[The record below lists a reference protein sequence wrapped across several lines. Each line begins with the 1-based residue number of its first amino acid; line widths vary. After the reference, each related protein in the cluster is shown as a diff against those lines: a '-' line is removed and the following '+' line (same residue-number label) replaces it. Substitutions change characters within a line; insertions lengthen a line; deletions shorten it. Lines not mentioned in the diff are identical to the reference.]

1 MAQYFF
7 DLLYNFT
14 DCLCCFPNSPQLKIN
29 NRSFKLLRLLGEGGF
44 SYVYLVQ
51 DKSTSELFALK
62 KIRCPFGQESVSQ
75 ALKEVEAYNL
85 FTSERN
91 IIHSIDHCVST
102 ESGSKFRS
110 DGGEAGSKTVYI
122 LLPYYQRGNLQDAI
136 NANLVNHT
144 RFPEKRLM
152 VLMLGV
158 AQAMRAMHL
167 YRVKSG
173 SAPTRKAKAVR
184 REGAD
189 ADADMRMGK
198 GKGRASQPD
207 DEGDSENEPLMDDEV
222 TQSQEGVEDG
232 NLRPYA
238 HRDIKPGNIM
248 IDDDGQSPIL
258 MDLGSLA
265 PSPIAITSRSLALAV
280 QDTAAEHSTMPYRA
294 PELFDVKTGSIIDTK
309 VDIWSLGCTL
319 YACLVGKSPFEAR
332 SEETG
337 GSLSMCVLGGDWRF
351 PDEKSGA
358 TKGKGKAGEEPKQ
371 DSATSISAPIK
382 EVVRRCLQVEPADR
396 PDIDELIQLLKE
408 VIRELP
414 DDDVTCSSMSPTIDR
429 DAIPGTFTLIDENH
443 VLSTRHLESGDRD
456 IVLVPEPS
464 NNADDPLNW
473 SPRRKLL
480 STFCVSVYTLFAGIA
495 CANVY
500 SVLTQLSDETG
511 VSVNT
516 LNEGTGYMFLLAG
529 WGLLFWQPLALQY
542 GKRMAYLLSLA
553 GMVGTSVWGPY
564 VKSNGEWIARSVVT
578 GFFLAP
584 IEALPEV
591 SVTDVYF
598 THERGTYMGLYA
610 FFLAGSNYFA
620 PVICGFIAEYHGWQ
634 WVFYWPAIFC
644 GASMI
649 VLFFLMEETNYVRES
664 PSMSEHAPIVPS
676 PIENEDKTN
685 EKILLPSTP
694 SSHSPSDPEVGVVY
708 NKKTYVQKLSI
719 LGPRQARNNMFRRT
733 WQTIYYLSWP
743 VIFYAGC
750 VLIRVVPHLVQCF
763 ERHCV
768 FNLGSSLFT
777 GRFSDYLTLKLA
789 RRNVGV
795 MEAEHRLYP
804 FALCLILVPASLILW
819 GVGAAHGIH
828 WFGLLVAMCLLALTN
843 TAGITLSVNYL
854 VDSYRELSG
863 DAMATVILVRNTMS
877 FAMGYGITP
886 WVEGL
891 GYQDCFVSAAFVGLA
906 CSAVFLVMV
915 KWGKGF
921 RVRSRERYWRIVQEN
936 WERGMGGGH

>member
-14 DCLCCFPNSPQLKIN
+14 DCMCCFPSSPQLKIN

-102 ESGSKFRS
+102 ESGSKFRN

-158 AQAMRAMHL
+158 AQALRAMHQ

-173 SAPTRKAKAVR
+173 SGPTRKAKAVR
-184 REGAD
+184 REGAE
-189 ADADMRMGK
+189 AEAEMRKAK
-198 GKGRASQPD
+198 GKRRASQPVG
-207 DEGDSENEPLMDDEV
+207 EEDSENEPLMDDEV

-358 TKGKGKAGEEPKQ
+358 TKGKGKAGEQPKQ

-396 PDIDELIQLLKE
+396 PDIDELIQMLKE

-414 DDDVTCSSMSPTIDR
+414 DDDDDVGNHPR

-443 VLSTRHLESGDRD
+443 VLTTRHLESGEGD

-464 NNADDPLNW
+464 DDPDDPLNW

-480 STFCVSVYTLFAGIA
+480 STVCVSAYTLFAGIA

-500 SVLTQLSDETG
+500 SVLTQLSEETQ
-511 VSVNT
+511 VSVST

-542 GKRMAYLLSLA
+542 GKRMTYSLSLA
-553 GMVGTSVWGPY
+553 GLVGTSVWGPY
-564 VKSNGEWIARSVVT
+564 VRSNGEWIARSIIT

-620 PVICGFIAEYHGWQ
+620 PVICGFIAEYHGWK

-644 GASMI
+644 GVCMVA
-649 VLFFLMEETNYVRES
+649 LFFLMEETNYARHR
-664 PSMSEHAPIVPS
+664 PAMKDPM
-676 PIENEDKTN
+676 
-685 EKILLPSTP
+685 PSTP
-694 SSHSPSDPEVGVVY
+694 SNETRSDPEVGVVY
-708 NKKTYVQKLSI
+708 SKKTYIQKLSI
-719 LGPRQARNNMFRRT
+719 LGPRQARNNMFRRAR
-733 WQTIYYLSWP
+733 QTVYYLSWP

-750 VLIRVVPHLVQCF
+750 VILIWFIPHMVQYFVYAFPRCL
-763 ERHCV
+763 RS
-768 FNLGSSLFT
+768 NRSLFT
-777 GRFSDYLTLKLA
+777 GRFSDYLTLRVA
-789 RRNVGV
+789 RRNAGI

-804 FALCLILVPASLILW
+804 FALCLILVPSSLILW

-854 VDSYRELSG
+854 VDSYREISG

-915 KWGKGF
+915 KWGKGC
-921 RVRSRERYWRIVQEN
+921 RVRSRKRYWGVVEGN